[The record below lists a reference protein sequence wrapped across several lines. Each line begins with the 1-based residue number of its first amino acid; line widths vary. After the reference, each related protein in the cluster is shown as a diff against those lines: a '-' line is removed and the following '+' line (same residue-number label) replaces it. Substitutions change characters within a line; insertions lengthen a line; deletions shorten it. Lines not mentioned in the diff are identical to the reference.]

1 MDNTCG
7 SFVFVLL
14 PSGGS
19 SCLPEG
25 PGPDGVSWET
35 AFARVGDAIEAA
47 TAGDEIW
54 VASGRY
60 NETLAMKD
68 RVSMYGG
75 FAGTEATDEFH
86 LRDVAAHETIL
97 DATGLND
104 RVVIGADE
112 TTLDGFT
119 ITNGQR
125 DFNLVDDGGSG
136 LSCRDV
142 TMTIRNCYFHHN
154 GHRGGPGIPD
164 GASGG
169 GIFCIDSNLTI
180 EGCLFLDNLANTGGA
195 IFCGFLFFVSV
206 QFAAN

>member
-1 MDNTCG
+1 MEGADLIMKWITVAVLMF
-7 SFVFVLL
+7 SFSSQAAVLHV
-14 PSGGS
+14 S
-19 SCLPEG
+19 PEG

-35 AFARVGDAIEAA
+35 AFARVGEAIEAA

-104 RVVIGADE
+104 RV
-112 TTLDGFT
+112 
-119 ITNGQR
+119 
-125 DFNLVDDGGSG
+125 LVG
-136 LSCRDV
+136 V
-142 TMTIRNCYFHHN
+142 
-154 GHRGGPGIPD
+154 
-164 GASGG
+164 
-169 GIFCIDSNLTI
+169 
-180 EGCLFLDNLANTGGA
+180 
-195 IFCGFLFFVSV
+195 
-206 QFAAN
+206 